1 MERDIYVEFKEL
13 EKDLKEQ
20 SDKTF
25 LKEGFNNLNQ
35 LQRILLE
42 LVKEQIGYENSN
54 SSTGKTR

>member
-1 MERDIYVEFKEL
+1 MERDIYAEFKEL

-54 SSTGKTR
+54 SSIGKTR

>member
-13 EKDLKEQ
+13 EKALKEQ

-25 LKEGFNNLNQ
+25 LKDGFNNLNQ

-54 SSTGKTR
+54 SSAGKTR

>member
-13 EKDLKEQ
+13 EKALKEQ

-25 LKEGFNNLNQ
+25 LNEGFNNLNQ

>member
-25 LKEGFNNLNQ
+25 LKDGFNNLNQ

-54 SSTGKTR
+54 SSAGKTR

>member
-13 EKDLKEQ
+13 EKALKEQ